1 MDGMNGLAMKGLTK
15 FFGFGAGVNFTL
27 LGGPME
33 AGLVDE
39 CLDGVSGGVLKAS
52 PGSVVA
58 ELI

>member
-1 MDGMNGLAMKGLTK
+1 MDGVDGLAMKGLTK
-15 FFGFGAGVNFTL
+15 FFEFGAGVKVTL

-33 AGLVDE
+33 AGLVGE
-39 CLDGVSGGVLKAS
+39 CLDGVGGGVLKAS

>member
-1 MDGMNGLAMKGLTK
+1 MDGVNGLAMKGLTE
-15 FFGFGAGVNFTL
+15 FFEVGAGVDVTL

-52 PGSVVA
+52 PGFFVA